1 MGHLHR
7 VECELKIEYIICVY
21 MSNLLEQ
28 VKQFPDSPGVYRFLD
43 AKGGIL
49 YIGRA
54 TSLRKR
60 VGNYFTKRIDS
71 RIAEM
76 VSLARDVRYEQ
87 TDTVLEAIILE
98 ANLIK
103 KHWPKYNVKDKDN
116 RSFLYIVIPKAGI
129 DSRRSLPR
137 AVTRG
142 PQFRN
147 DRGGSAD
154 YPKPLIVRHREL
166 EKFSAVKAD
175 VFGPYQSVTLIKN
188 ALKIIRR
195 IFPYGTCTPNSNPV
209 KSPAGDHVASRP
221 CFDHQIGLCPGA
233 CVGAISKKEY
243 QKNIRSIVLLLSG
256 KKELLLKRLAK
267 ANPERAA
274 SLKHIQDVSL
284 ITRDELVRRQVGAHR
299 IEGYDISHLTGK
311 ETYGSMVV
319 FTDGEPDK
327 EAYRLFAIKEA
338 VAGDDLHALEE
349 MLVRRF
355 RHAEWDM
362 PDLVMID
369 GGRPQVDHIAGV
381 FKKYNI
387 AVPFVGISKY
397 GGDALV
403 FPGGT
408 KLSVKDLA
416 RGLKPILL
424 RVRDEAHRFALRASR
439 RKRDRRM

>member
-1 MGHLHR
+1 
-7 VECELKIEYIICVY
+7 
-21 MSNLLEQ
+21 MSNILEQ

-60 VGNYFTKRIDS
+60 VGNYFTKRIDT

-87 TDTVLEAIILE
+87 ADTVLEAVILE

-129 DSRRSLPR
+129 DSRF
-137 AVTRG
+137 RG
-142 PQFRN
+142 N

-175 VFGPYQSVTLIKN
+175 IFGPYQSVTLIKN

-195 IFPYGTCTPNSNPV
+195 IFPYGTCMPNSG
-209 KSPAGDHVASRP
+209 KP

-243 QKNIRSIVLLLSG
+243 QKNIRNIVLLLSG

-267 ANPERAA
+267 AHPEKSA

-284 ITRDELVRRQVGAHR
+284 ITRDELVRRQTDAHR

-319 FTDGEPDK
+319 FTDGAPDK

-397 GGDALV
+397 GGDVLV

-439 RKRDRRM
+439 RKRDSKITGNG